1 MRRTHAPL
9 ILAVLLCGHVT
20 ASPAAETVAEAGD
33 DFHTSGKILCAISA
47 DGPLSRCPF
56 GVQREGGGTATVT
69 VFLPGEVERV
79 IRFENGLVKGAEEA
93 SGLTPVAAE
102 HQGSLTRIRIGD
114 ERYEIPDDVVD
125 GG

>member
-1 MRRTHAPL
+1 M
-9 ILAVLLCGHVT
+9 
-20 ASPAAETVAEAGD
+20 
-33 DFHTSGKILCAISA
+33 
-47 DGPLSRCPF
+47 
-56 GVQREGGGTATVT
+56 T

-102 HQGSLTRIRIGD
+102 HQGNLTRIRIGD